1 MPLHPALSRL
11 RYELCI
17 CLSLSL
23 LFVVVSC
30 YRFGLVCVWYSKY
43 VTGRQYST
51 GLVFTGVDWVHPIIN
66 NILNEVPT
74 ITLSSC
80 SGCI

>member
-1 MPLHPALSRL
+1 MS
-11 RYELCI
+11 LCI
-17 CLSLSL
+17 WLSL
-23 LFVVVSC
+23 LLLFIVVSC

-43 VTGRQYST
+43 VTGRQYSI
-51 GLVFTGVDWVHPIIN
+51 GLVFTGVDWVRPIGRRIVII